1 MADLALLLDAQE
13 ETNMRL
19 DELDDRFIEFFRK
32 MERDRLDMLEML
44 REQRGGAGEGG
55 AGGTEGGEEEDSG
68 GGFLSA
74 AAAASAIAG
83 VVAAAFM
90 NQLGAVFLNKIPGA
104 LSSLGTKVSEF
115 SKGLGEKVSQRFSNI
130 NATIIEKLDEFKK
143 SMQAFGATVA
153 ETVKD
158 LAGRAKAFIS
168 DKASKVAEKTGQ
180 LIDSAKSAGASIVS
194 RAQQFGSAISDRAS
208 NIAESV
214 KGKATTLVQ
223 QGGQFVE
230 RVGQSRVGQAVQ
242 TAASGTAKFAG
253 SSVSVANRALVP
265 IAAVT
270 SGVAGYKMAQE
281 TPEMSTTGKVAVG
294 TAGAASAFFGGFA
307 DFVKLVTVDAA
318 IEAGQRMGVISADG
332 YLQRVQD
339 VSVQRD
345 VFDPMIRTARDSLT
359 EAMEKGTMETVA
371 GSSPTVVVQNNN
383 TNAPSITNN
392 SNMTSP
398 PVSSPV
404 SNNGTRSDAWS
415 MG

>member
-32 MERDRLDMLEML
+32 MERDRLDMLELL
-44 REQRGGAGEGG
+44 REQRGGGGGGEGASGEGG
-55 AGGTEGGEEEDSG
+55 RENESDSG
-68 GGFLSA
+68 GLGKFLL
-74 AAAASAIAG
+74 AASSLAG
-83 VVAAAFM
+83 MVAATFL

-104 LSSLGTKVSEF
+104 LSSLGSKVSEF
-115 SKGLGEKVSQRFSNI
+115 TKGLGERISARFSNI
-130 NATIIEKLDEFKK
+130 NGKIVEKLDEFKK

-158 LAGRAKAFIS
+158 LAGRAKSFIS
-168 DKASKVAEKTGQ
+168 DKAGKVAEKTGQ
-180 LIDSAKSAGASIVS
+180 LIESAKSAGASIVS
-194 RAQQFGSAISDRAS
+194 RAREFGSAVSDRAS

-214 KGKATTLVQ
+214 KGKATQLVEK
-223 QGGQFVE
+223 GGQLVE
-230 RVGQSRVGQAVQ
+230 RAGQTKVGKAVKA
-242 TAASGTAKFAG
+242 AASGTAKFAG
-253 SSVSVANRALVP
+253 ATASVANRALAP

-294 TAGAASAFFGGFA
+294 AGGAASAFFGGFA
-307 DFVKLVTVDAA
+307 DFVKLITVDAA
-318 IEAGQRMGVISADG
+318 IEAGQKMGVISADG

-339 VSVQRD
+339 VSVQKD
-345 VFDPMIRTARDSLT
+345 VFDPMVRSARDSLT
-359 EAMEKGTMETVA
+359 EAMERSTMETVG
-371 GSSPTVVVQNNN
+371 GSSPTVIVQNNT

-392 SNMTSP
+392 SSVSSP

-404 SNNGTRSDAWS
+404 ANNGTRNDAWA
-415 MG
+415 M